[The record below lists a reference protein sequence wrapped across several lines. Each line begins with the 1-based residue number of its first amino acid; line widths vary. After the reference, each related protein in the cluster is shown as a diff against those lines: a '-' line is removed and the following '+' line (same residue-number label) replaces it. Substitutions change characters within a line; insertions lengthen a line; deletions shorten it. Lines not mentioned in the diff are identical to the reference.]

1 MTYLQQVKFK
11 DDFLEVVRV
20 AVGEK
25 AEAVKKV
32 KNEWWVSVKKVCENL
47 RLHYV
52 TQHQKIKSDAESF
65 NPQLIEVPTNGGVQK
80 VFCIPLEKLN
90 GWLFTINPNRVK
102 PEVKQKLITYKKECF
117 DVLFNHF
124 IKKAQPT
131 QPPLIENNEQMVE
144 ELIKRSDIV
153 RGYQGQIAKLENE
166 LAKKQSEI
174 LQAQDKQ
181 KAINKGIQEAINT
194 RLRQIDKNILQ
205 FISCIDKKI
214 SEIDELVNAPLQ
226 EDKNFISLGGDAYL
240 PKNGRWK
247 ELE

>member
-1 MTYLQQVKFK
+1 MTNVVLSEIVSNHLTEEYPVNSEKL
-11 DDFLEVVRV
+11 FLFLNNNSKYADWIQNRIKQY
-20 AVGEK
+20 GFM
-25 AEAVKKV
+25 
-32 KNEWWVSVKKVCENL
+32 KNE
-47 RLHYV
+47 
-52 TQHQKIKSDAESF
+52 D
-65 NPQLIEVPTNGGVQK
+65 
-80 VFCIPLEKLN
+80 
-90 GWLFTINPNRVK
+90 FTIQILKTKGRPK
-102 PEVKQKLITYKKECF
+102 KIYWITLDMAKELAMVENNEKGRQARKYFIEIEKKYKHKF
-117 DVLFNHF
+117 Y
-124 IKKAQPT
+124 QP
-131 QPPLIENNEQMVE
+131 QLIENNEQMVE

-166 LAKKQSEI
+166 LAKKQSAI

-214 SEIDELVNAPLQ
+214 SEIDELVNAPLK
-226 EDKNFISLGGDAYL
+226 EDKNFIALGGDAYL